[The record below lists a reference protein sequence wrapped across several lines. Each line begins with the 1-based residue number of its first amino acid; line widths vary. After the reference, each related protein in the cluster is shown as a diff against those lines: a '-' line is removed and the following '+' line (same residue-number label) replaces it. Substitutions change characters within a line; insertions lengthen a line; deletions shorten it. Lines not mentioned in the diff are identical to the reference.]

1 MDDIPSHTLLQVTLS
16 KNKDLIDILNAIQ
29 ISCKVIQRQ
38 ISKAG
43 IVGLHGIIEDSSLNS
58 SGDIQKKLD
67 IISNEVMINNLIHSY
82 STCVLLSE
90 ENENEI
96 IVEDKYKGKYIVAFD
111 PLDGSS
117 NIDCNVCVGTI
128 FCIFEKDNE
137 NWRESIKSGDKI
149 ICAGYCLYGP
159 ATELV
164 LTYQPGSGVHKFTLD
179 HSIGEFI
186 FTGLIHFPDSLKSK
200 KIYSVNESNCLNWEQ
215 HIFDYVNSYKIK
227 NTKYTQRY
235 IGSMVA
241 DVHRT
246 LLYGGMFMYPH
257 DSKNIKGK
265 LRVLYECYPMSRL
278 VEEAGGKAITTEF
291 DYSRILDIEPTNI
304 HQKTSILLG
313 SLDEVNKFDNF
324 IQFC

>member
-1 MDDIPSHTLLQVTLS
+1 MQNTFEKDIPSLTFLQKIYKTNPNLTS
-16 KNKDLIDILNAIQ
+16 LLNAIH

-43 IVGLHGIIEDSSLNS
+43 IVGLHGIIEQSAENA

-67 IISNEVMINNLIHSY
+67 VISNEVMIDNLTHSHMC
-82 STCVLLSE
+82 SVLLSE
-90 ENENEI
+90 ENEEEI
-96 IVEDKYKGKYIVAFD
+96 IVPEKYKGKYIVAFD

-128 FCIFEKDNE
+128 FAIYEQTEDDWKKCID
-137 NWRESIKSGDKI
+137 GDKI

-164 LTYQPGSGVHKFTLD
+164 ITFEKGSGVMKFTLD
-179 HSIGEFI
+179 HSIGEFVY
-186 FTGLIHFPDSLKSK
+186 TGNIRFPENGK
-200 KIYSVNESNCLNWEQ
+200 KIYSVNESNCENWDQ
-215 HIFDYVNSYKIK
+215 NIKDYVSLYKQK

-246 LLYGGMFMYPH
+246 LLYGGNFMYPA
-257 DSKNIKGK
+257 DNKNKDGK
-265 LRVLYECYPMSRL
+265 LRVFYECFPMARIT
-278 VEEAGGKAITTEF
+278 EEAGGLAITTRKEPI
-291 DYSRILDIEPTNI
+291 RILDIKPKKI
-304 HQKTSILLG
+304 HEKTPILLG
-313 SLDEVNKFDNF
+313 SKEEVEKF
-324 IQFC
+324 II

>member
-1 MDDIPSHTLLQVTLS
+1 MDIPSLTFLQKIS
-16 KNKDLIDILNAIQ
+16 KIKPNLINLLNAIH

-43 IVGLHGIIEDSSLNS
+43 IVGLHGINNDINMNS

-67 IISNEVMINNLIHSY
+67 VISNEVMIDNLIHSQMC
-82 STCVLLSE
+82 SILLSE
-90 ENENEI
+90 ENEEEI
-96 IVEDKYKGKYIVAFD
+96 IVPEEYRGKFIVAFD

-128 FCIFEKDNE
+128 FAIYEQTEE
-137 NWRESIKSGDKI
+137 NWKNCIDGDKI

-164 LTYQPGSGVHKFTLD
+164 ITFERESGVLRFILD

-186 FTGLIHFPDSLKSK
+186 YVGDINIPEHGK
-200 KIYSVNESNCLNWEQ
+200 KIYSVNESNCENWEEN
-215 HIFDYVNSYKIK
+215 IKKYVLLYKEK

-246 LLYGGMFMYPH
+246 LLYGGMFMYPG
-257 DSKNIKGK
+257 DKKNIDGK
-265 LRVLYECYPMSRL
+265 LRVFYECFPMARI
-278 VEEAGGKAITTEF
+278 VEEAGGYAITTRNEPF
-291 DYSRILDIEPTNI
+291 RILDIKPKHI
-304 HQKTSILLG
+304 HERTPILLG
-313 SLDEVNKFDNF
+313 SKDDVNKY
-324 IQFC
+324 IV